1 MPIRINVNDDSTE
14 YNDLLGSYYYYI
26 SNMYQN
32 IWIYTRLRGDSRLMS
47 NRPCHSETSDPRFM

>member
-1 MPIRINVNDDSTE
+1 MSMMILQNIMT
-14 YNDLLGSYYYYI
+14 YYYYYI

-47 NRPCHSETSDPRFM
+47 NRPCHPETSDPRFM